1 MLHDGDVG
9 RATAG
14 ESGVQSP
21 ERRPEEAGEGGI
33 RSVVC
38 RELVAEVPRG
48 FAQRRG
54 HRVAADGEITKVG
67 ECVLGSVRRDVA
79 TEDKTSCHAEEFVVN
94 EGWCVEGLASECCAE
109 VASLL
114 EEEGVGDDRGVN
126 NDHEAGL
133 LSILVSRDRVPLGV
147 VTVTVGADEVDAGDR
162 GRLGA
167 GVDSGENIGEV
178 RGRRLADE
186 QITHVCREG
195 LTAPRGPHLEFVAG
209 GRIDA
214 PHLNQNR
221 CHASI
226 LHRSQG
232 AMGFRCLARFN
243 TR

>member
-1 MLHDGDVG
+1 M
-9 RATAG
+9 
-14 ESGVQSP
+14 
-21 ERRPEEAGEGGI
+21 
-33 RSVVC
+33 
-38 RELVAEVPRG
+38 
-48 FAQRRG
+48 
-54 HRVAADGEITKVG
+54 AADGEITKVG

-79 TEDKTSCHAEEFVVN
+79 TEDKTACHAEEFVVN

-147 VTVTVGADEVDAGDR
+147 VTVTVTVTVAVGADEVDAGDR
-162 GRLGA
+162 GRPGA

-195 LTAPRGPHLEFVAG
+195 LAAPRCPHLEFVADS
-209 GRIDA
+209 RIDA

-221 CHASI
+221 WHASI
-226 LHRSQG
+226 LHPSQG
-232 AMGFRCLARFN
+232 AMWFRCLSRMLLWMSSGGFGGGVLVLGVWS
-243 TR
+243 